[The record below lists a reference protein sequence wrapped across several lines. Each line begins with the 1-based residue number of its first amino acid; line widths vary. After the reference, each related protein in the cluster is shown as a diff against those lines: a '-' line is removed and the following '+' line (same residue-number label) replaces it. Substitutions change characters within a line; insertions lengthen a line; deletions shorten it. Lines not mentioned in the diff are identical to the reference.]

1 MTDEQALLLQIG
13 QGTRIAFRQLYDPT
27 SPQLFAIALRL
38 MKKQD
43 MAEEVLQEVFL
54 TLWHVSDQY
63 NTERGSVRTWLSTIT
78 RNRCIDRIRRQP
90 AEQVLLLN
98 EETMIPD
105 IASDHDDPLAHAM
118 QADHQALLSLCM
130 QGLDDQQRQC
140 VSLAFFD
147 GMTHQQVA
155 NHLTVPLGSAK
166 TWIRRGLDFL
176 KKCMERL

>member
-13 QGTRIAFRQLYDPT
+13 QGNRIAFRQLYHQT